1 MGCSKG
7 LMEFIEQ
14 KTEVRWPLIILS
26 MVDQYLCWMYYIIFL
41 NTLIFVLFRSRY
53 LTVNYCYDLL
63 VNSKIYEVGLKVCG
77 LDLLLLMYPHVKKEK
92 NCC

>member
-1 MGCSKG
+1 
-7 LMEFIEQ
+7 MEFIEQ

-26 MVDQYLCWMYYIIFL
+26 MVDQYLCTTLSL
-41 NTLIFVLFRSRY
+41 NTLIFILFRSRY